1 MPSRQINDLF
11 DKKETEKMWISGH
24 TRVSKDAA
32 LDRSV
37 LLKDAVYEI
46 SFTAT
51 DERIKYLEHVEV
63 VGSIEMWKR
72 GCLEARIISPSG
84 KECNLQLFIQ
94 NRPAFIPQE
103 LEKIAAKMI

>member
-1 MPSRQINDLF
+1 
-11 DKKETEKMWISGH
+11 MWVSGY
-24 TRVSKDAA
+24 TQVPTDAA

-84 KECNLQLFIQ
+84 KECNLQLFIE
-94 NRPAFIPQE
+94 NPLGAPALKPQE